1 MGLRGLILP
10 APPWQRSLGHSAP
23 WPGYQQAF
31 LQVAWLPRAGQA
43 RLADLLL
50 SLISLVGD
58 ERQVPREDQC
68 IRAHYSI
75 IAVDSSAKGA
85 APFCCQP
92 RQLISPQ
99 PERWPSCPLSP
110 TTTSGLGGLCSGSYI
125 LQGFSAPIQ
134 MRRVGSGGWG
144 AMLGPPGEQME

>member
-1 MGLRGLILP
+1 MDLLSLSPPAPSPGHQRAL
-10 APPWQRSLGHSAP
+10 APPWQRALSHSAP

-31 LQVAWLPRAGQA
+31 LQVAWLPQAGQA
-43 RLADLLL
+43 RSACLLM

-58 ERQVPREDQC
+58 ERQVPGEDQC

-99 PERWPSCPLSP
+99 PERGPSCSP
-110 TTTSGLGGLCSGSYI
+110 CPPTPISGLCSG

-134 MRRVGSGGWG
+134 TGRRRC
-144 AMLGPPGEQME
+144 